1 MTGTTYDGA
10 LGLVVSGRRWSRVQ
24 RPPLTL
30 TVLERPS
37 GLWALPTDQSGG
49 ARGGDQLSTEIVVRD
64 GARLDWLPPASAL
77 YFPSAD
83 RTRVCQLRTRIEVA
97 PGSRLDYLPKVSIP
111 CREARVDQEVVIETA
126 SDGELLYWDGWS
138 DGRTASGERGLFA
151 SLSNRLELRVEGRLV
166 FQERWTLQGG
176 TRADPDPAG
185 LRGACQWWL
194 GLAVGLRSHEAL
206 AARVAQWRDA
216 GETAE
221 HGELTDGVSI
231 ARALLQR
238 PRG

>member
-10 LGLVVSGRRWSRVQ
+10 LGLDVRGRTWRRTQ

-30 TVLERPS
+30 TVLEKQAS
-37 GLWALPTDQSGG
+37 LWALPTDQSGG
-49 ARGGDQLSTEIVVRD
+49 SRGGDQLSTEIAVRD
-64 GARLDWLPPASAL
+64 RAHLDWLPPASSL

-83 RTRVCQLRTRIEVA
+83 RIRVCQIRTHIEVG
-97 PGSRLDYLPKVSIP
+97 PGCRLDYLPKVSIP
-111 CREARVDQEVVIETA
+111 CRGARVDQETVIEAA
-126 SDGELLYWDGWS
+126 SDAELLYWDGWS

-151 SLSNRLELRVEGRLV
+151 SVSNRFELRLEGRLV
-166 FQERWTLQGG
+166 FQECWTLEGG
-176 TRADPDPAG
+176 ARRSPDPAG
-185 LRGACQWWL
+185 LQGACQWWL
-194 GLAVGLRSHEAL
+194 GLAVGANSRDAL
-206 AARVAQWRDA
+206 TARVDRWKAA

-221 HGELTDGVSI
+221 QSELAEGVWL